1 MQSSTESTMRT
12 AISFAL
18 PLSLLSVLSLAV
30 SVPPTQAAPKKQ
42 EYLLTVYDRQ
52 GPVTEKELTRFLR
65 LLPQFREWASAKN
78 EEAHPFLTKGKPDF
92 KYSAQAA
99 GWIQK
104 QGWDARRF
112 FCVMGRMA
120 AAVVV
125 IEEGNDFKG
134 TRPADMPSVSQKEI
148 ELARTHLAEL
158 LQVGGASAPKVGV
171 DTPSLP
177 AKP

>member
-1 MQSSTESTMRT
+1 MRT
-12 AISFAL
+12 ALSFVL
-18 PLSLLSVLSLAV
+18 PFSLLSFLAQAAI
-30 SVPPTQAAPKKQ
+30 VPPAHTAPKKQ
-42 EYLLTVYDRQ
+42 EYTLTVYDKQ
-52 GPVTEKELTRFLR
+52 GPVNEKELIRFLE
-65 LLPQFREWASAKN
+65 LLPQFRAWASARQ

-92 KYSAQAA
+92 KYSTEAA

-104 QGWDARRF
+104 KGWDARRF

-134 TRPADMPSVSQKEI
+134 TRPADMPTVSQKEI

-158 LQVGGASAPKVGV
+158 LQAGGAAAPKVDVGA
-171 DTPSLP
+171 PSLP
-177 AKP
+177 KRP